1 MDKIPLRAWTMPD
14 ATPAREAHRTM
25 ATDTNLPASFLANDD
40 FRQKARQILATHSTV
55 PAGCVHLLGL
65 EEIRERAGRKW
76 DMIEQR
82 VHDVTERI
90 LQKNLSPAD
99 AWIRYDGEIY
109 LVVFASKDKSKAQ
122 ITCGRIKTQLMELLL
137 GHQDTHDITVQTVVV
152 DMNGQ
157 MLLESHALGNLL
169 DGMAAKA
176 AAGTGAEGG
185 GHDARGGVVSGDGVY
200 DEAGALVPASD
211 PGVLDFV
218 HHPIWD
224 AVAHVTSTYACQPR
238 LTRPGFAPLIGY
250 AVLDDLED
258 VNAILD
264 LDRHTLMEAVATL
277 TELFQNR
284 FRYILVLP
292 VHFETMANTKRR
304 RDYLTTCRV
313 ISKYLAPFVSFGLVG
328 LPRGIPLGRL
338 NEIVTALHAVGRSVT
353 VRTDEDGAD
362 LPTYAQCGIKAA
374 GIELSP
380 YAEGAKATLE
390 LEHFSAACHK
400 VGLSAHVDG
409 VRDRRTMDLAVK
421 AGFKYLSGPIIGS
434 DDSYPQHMARCTEQD
449 LLMRARPKHRSG
461 HV

>member
-1 MDKIPLRAWTMPD
+1 MDKIPLRTWTMPE

-25 ATDTNLPASFLANDD
+25 TTAPTLPASFLANGD

-65 EEIRERAGRKW
+65 EEIRERAGRRW
-76 DMIEQR
+76 EMIEQR

-99 AWIRYDGEIY
+99 AWIRYDGETY
-109 LVVFASKDKSKAQ
+109 LVVFASKDKGKAQ

-137 GHQDTHDITVQTVVV
+137 GHRDTHDVTVQTVVV

-176 AAGTGAEGG
+176 GA
-185 GHDARGGVVSGDGVY
+185 GDGQ
-200 DEAGALVPASD
+200 DAALSDGTNDDAGATVPAPD

-238 LTRPGFAPLIGY
+238 LTRHGFAPLSGY
-250 AVLDDLED
+250 AVLDDLAD

-328 LPRGIPLGRL
+328 LPRGIPMGRL

-353 VRTDEDGAD
+353 ARTDEDGAD

-380 YAEGAKATLE
+380 YAEGTKAALE

-421 AGFKYLSGPIIGS
+421 AGFKYLSGPIIGT
-434 DDSYPQHMARCTEQD
+434 DDPYPQHMARCTEKD
-449 LLMRARPKHRSG
+449 LLMRALPKRR
-461 HV
+461 V

>member
-1 MDKIPLRAWTMPD
+1 MPD

-25 ATDTNLPASFLANDD
+25 ATDTNLPASFLINDD
-40 FRQKARQILATHSTV
+40 FRRKARQILTTHSTV

-76 DMIEQR
+76 DIIEQR

-99 AWIRYDGEIY
+99 AWIRYGGETY

-157 MLLESHALGNLL
+157 MLLESHALGSLL
-169 DGMAAKA
+169 DGLAAKA
-176 AAGTGAEGG
+176 G
-185 GHDARGGVVSGDGVY
+185 GHDARDGVFGDG
-200 DEAGALVPASD
+200 AGGDAGVMVPAPD

-224 AVAHVTSTYACQPR
+224 AMAHVTSTYACQPR
-238 LTRPGFAPLIGY
+238 LTRTGFAPLIGY
-250 AVLDDLED
+250 AVLDDRED

-264 LDRHTLMEAVATL
+264 LDRHTLLEAVATL

-304 RDYLTTCRV
+304 RDYLTTCRM

-328 LPRGIPLGRL
+328 LPRGIPMGRL

-353 VRTDEDGAD
+353 ARTEEDGAD
-362 LPTYAQCGIKAA
+362 LATYAQCGIKAA

-380 YAEGAKATLE
+380 YAEGTKAALE

-434 DDSYPQHMARCTEQD
+434 DDPYPQHMVRCTEKD
-449 LLMRARPKHRSG
+449 LLMRARPKHRPGS
-461 HV
+461 V

>member
-1 MDKIPLRAWTMPD
+1 MDRIPSRAWAMPD

-25 ATDTNLPASFLANDD
+25 ATDTNLPASFLANND
-40 FRQKARQILATHSTV
+40 FRQKARQILATHSSA

-65 EEIRERAGRKW
+65 EEIRERVGRKW
-76 DMIEQR
+76 EMIEQR

-90 LQKNLSPAD
+90 LQKNLSPTD
-99 AWIRYDGEIY
+99 AWIRYDGETY

-176 AAGTGAEGG
+176 GA
-185 GHDARGGVVSGDGVY
+185 RDGLGN
-200 DEAGALVPASD
+200 DGADDDAGATLPAPD

-238 LTRPGFAPLIGY
+238 LTRQGFAPLIGY

-264 LDRHTLMEAVATL
+264 LDRHTLLEAVATL

-304 RDYLTTCRV
+304 RDYLTTCRA

-353 VRTDEDGAD
+353 ARTDEDGAD
-362 LPTYAQCGIKAA
+362 LATYAQCGIKAA

-380 YAEGAKATLE
+380 YAEGTKAALE
-390 LEHFSAACHK
+390 LEHFSTACHK

-434 DDSYPQHMARCTEQD
+434 DDPYPQHMARCTEQD
-449 LLMRARPKHRSG
+449 LLMRALPKRRMRS
-461 HV
+461 V